1 MNFWRSFG
9 FYTPSPIDN
18 ILEKDSFELEELLE
32 EDDIIHELR
41 VLNKNLLS

>member
-18 ILEKDSFELEELLE
+18 ILERDAFELEELLA
-32 EDDIIHELR
+32 EDDISHEL
-41 VLNKNLLS
+41 VSHNKNLIA